1 MIRPIELTK
10 ARSRGNGSPGAAQ
23 RKPGD
28 VASPAGADAS
38 PASDDAKVALVTL
51 GCAKNLVDSEIMAG
65 LLARGGFR
73 TAPSPD
79 EADVAVVNT
88 CAFIGPSQKES
99 IDRILE
105 LAALKREGRLGGIVV
120 AGCMAQRYQ
129 ADLLREIPEI
139 DAVVGTG
146 QVDAIARVAHRVR
159 KGGSAIVEVGPA
171 GTAVDLASHRALS
184 TPRHLAYLR
193 IADGC
198 DFRCTFCIIPQ
209 LRGDLRSRSFESV
222 IEEARRLADAGV
234 KELLLIAQDSTS
246 YGEDRYGEARLPELL
261 RALAQ
266 VPGIEWVRVHYTHPK
281 TWSEALIRVFLE
293 VPQICRY
300 VDIPLQHVT
309 DRMLRRMRR
318 EVDGAGQAG
327 LLASLRERLPGVAI
341 RTHFIVGFPGETDE
355 DFEELMKQV
364 EGSEWDHVGC
374 FAYSREDGTPA
385 ARMKEQVPERV
396 KVERRRRL
404 LEAQQAVAA
413 RVWGRWVGREAD
425 VRIDAAGKP
434 GHYVGRLEQQG
445 YEVDGVTRVR
455 AAEDRPPLRVG
466 EKARVRITR
475 ARRYDLEAEVIG

>member
-1 MIRPIELTK
+1 MGKGKTSGAS
-10 ARSRGNGSPGAAQ
+10 AR
-23 RKPGD
+23 
-28 VASPAGADAS
+28 
-38 PASDDAKVALVTL
+38 VALVTL

-65 LLARGGFR
+65 LMAKGNFTTTSDPQDADLAL
-73 TAPSPD
+73 
-79 EADVAVVNT
+79 VNT

-159 KGGSAIVEVGPA
+159 KGGSEIVEVGPA

-198 DFRCTFCIIPQ
+198 DFRCTFCIIPT
-209 LRGDLRSRSFESV
+209 LRGDLRSRPFESV
-222 IEEARRLADAGV
+222 VEEAERLAQSGV

-246 YGEDRYGEARLPELL
+246 YGEDRYGSSRLPELL

-266 VPGIEWVRVHYTHPK
+266 VPGIEWLRVHYTHPK
-281 TWSEALIRVFLE
+281 TWSEELIQVFEE
-293 VPQICRY
+293 VPQVCRY

-318 EVDGAGQAG
+318 EVDGTGQAG
-327 LLASLRERLPGVAI
+327 LLRTLRKRLPGIAI

-355 DFEELMKQV
+355 DFEELLSRV
-364 EGSEWDHVGC
+364 TEEEWDHVGC

-385 ARMKEQVPERV
+385 GRMKEQVPERV

-404 LEAQQAVAA
+404 LEAQQNVAA
-413 RVWGRWVGREAD
+413 RVWGRWIGREVD
-425 VRIDAAGKP
+425 VRIDAAGPRP
-434 GHYVGRLEQQG
+434 GQYIGRLEQQG

-455 AAEDRPPLRVG
+455 ASAELPMG
-466 EKARVRITR
+466 AKAHVRITR

>member
-1 MIRPIELTK
+1 VIRPIPLEPVRPREDENGPAETGSGD
-10 ARSRGNGSPGAAQ
+10 AR
-23 RKPGD
+23 
-28 VASPAGADAS
+28 
-38 PASDDAKVALVTL
+38 VALVTL

-73 TAPSPD
+73 TAATPD
-79 EADVAVVNT
+79 DADVAVVNT

-105 LAALKREGRLGGIVV
+105 LVALKREGRLGGIVV

-129 ADLLREIPEI
+129 ADLMREIPEI

-159 KGGSAIVEVGPA
+159 RGGSAILEVGPA
-171 GTAVDLASHRALS
+171 GTAVDLAAHRALS

-198 DFRCTFCIIPQ
+198 DFRCTFCIIPT
-209 LRGDLRSRSFESV
+209 LRGDLRSRPFESV
-222 IEEARRLADAGV
+222 VEEAERLAASGV
-234 KELLLIAQDSTS
+234 RELLLIAQDSTS
-246 YGEDRYGEARLPELL
+246 YGEDRYGSSRLPELL
-261 RALAQ
+261 KALAQ

-281 TWSEALIRVFLE
+281 TWSEALIQVFEE
-293 VPQICRY
+293 VPQVCRY

-318 EVDGAGQAG
+318 EVDGEGQAG
-327 LLASLRERLPGVAI
+327 LLRTLRKRLPGIAI

-355 DFEELMKQV
+355 DFEELLTRV
-364 EGSEWDHVGC
+364 REEEWDHVGC

-385 ARMKEQVPERV
+385 GRMKEQVPERV

-413 RVWGRWVGREAD
+413 RVWGRWVGREAE
-425 VRIDAAGKP
+425 VRVDSAAPRP

-455 AAEDRPPLRVG
+455 ASAEAPPLRVG
-466 EKARVRITR
+466 EKVRVRITR
-475 ARRYDLEAEVIG
+475 ARRYDLDAEVIG